1 MRVRREK
8 GFRKMKI
15 EDSNS
20 ESFKIKFCDLSDV
33 KYRIS
38 LIIFLFL
45 IVIFLLYEI
54 FYFISQKNDSGDK
67 KIINMEEGKNNK
79 NNSKLINIKKEYDKI
94 NENNDKFN
102 DNDNFKQKI
111 ENKNDNDSNDEQNK
125 ANYQYLD
132 NNYNKVFKKSE
143 SPKISIIIVINNG
156 KEENIKKLIYTIYEQ
171 NESDLEI
178 IIIDDF
184 INNNTNSEIYE
195 KLKEKDKRM
204 KILTYEERIG
214 KLKKR
219 INGINNS
226 KGDYLLFIDAD
237 DSFQENDIIDKIYKQ
252 VIQDKT
258 DILEF
263 KSFHYL
269 SCEESTPIYQPR
281 LFDIMYFGTDNF
293 NEIKQFHLSGKLIKT
308 NFFKKI
314 LENIDNFYKEQN
326 MENFEE
332 MMLLFLLFKKA
343 KSFELLKTSG
353 TTKTCN
359 DYEANINFNNIK
371 KKLEYII
378 YIKFI
383 FENSDDNVPEK
394 RLISNL
400 FISSFVDKNVMFS
413 QKEYNKILIDTVELF
428 DNCEKIN
435 EYDLKRIRKYKNH
448 LTSITK
454 KDDIINN

>member
-8 GFRKMKI
+8 GFRKMNI
-15 EDSNS
+15 EDPNS
-20 ESFKIKFCDLSDV
+20 ESFKNKFCDLSNV

-38 LIIFLFL
+38 LFIFLFL
-45 IVIFLLYEI
+45 IAIFLFYEI
-54 FYFISQKNDSGDK
+54 FYFISQKNDSADK
-67 KIINMEEGKNNK
+67 KNINIEEGKRNK
-79 NNSKLINIKKEYDKI
+79 NNSILINLKKEYN
-94 NENNDKFN
+94 NENNDTFT
-102 DNDNFKQKI
+102 DNDNFKQKK
-111 ENKNDNDSNDEQNK
+111 ENKNDNDNNDFQNK
-125 ANYQYLD
+125 VNNQNLD
-132 NNYNKVFKKSE
+132 NIYSKTFKKSE
-143 SPKISIIIVINNG
+143 NPKISIIIVVNNG
-156 KEENIKKLIYTIYEQ
+156 KEENIKRLIYSIYKQ
-171 NESDLEI
+171 NENDIEI

-237 DSFQENDIIDKIYKQ
+237 DSFQDNNTIEKIYNQ
-252 VIQDKT
+252 VIQDKI
-258 DILEF
+258 DVLEF

-269 SCEESTPIYQPR
+269 PCEESTPIYQPK
-281 LFDIMYFGTDNF
+281 LFDIMYFGNDNF
-293 NEIKQFHLSGKLIKT
+293 NEVKQFHLSGKLIKT
-308 NFFKKI
+308 SFFKKI

-332 MMLLFLLFKKA
+332 MMLLFILFKKA
-343 KSFELLKTSG
+343 KSFELLKIPG
-353 TTKTCN
+353 TTKQCN
-359 DYEANINFNNIK
+359 DYEASINLIDIK
-371 KKLEYII
+371 KKIDYII

-394 RLISNL
+394 RMVSYL
-400 FISSFVDKNVMFS
+400 FISSFVDKNVIFY
-413 QKEYNKILIDTVELF
+413 QKEYYKILIDTVELF

-448 LTSITK
+448 LTTIAK